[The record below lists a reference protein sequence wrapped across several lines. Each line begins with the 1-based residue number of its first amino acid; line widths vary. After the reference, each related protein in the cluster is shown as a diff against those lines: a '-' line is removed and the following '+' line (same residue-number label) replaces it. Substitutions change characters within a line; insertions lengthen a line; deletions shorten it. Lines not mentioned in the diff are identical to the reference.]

1 MLSLEAQEL
10 QSCKARPYINS
21 MPTEIFHMIIREYAL
36 ASTTS
41 ITLKRSSAMNFLV
54 VCKRWAAIGQRC
66 QHLFRG
72 HLVVSG
78 HDEMVQFIDLYRSHM
93 IPSSITSLTVN
104 LTPTYAGD
112 GTGLVPA
119 MVQVQEDLGK
129 VCSMIRDASVFQGK
143 KDGSSWKTL
152 RINKFSLCA
161 DLSAVSAQKAL
172 FKGWTR
178 HWVLSMG
185 QEWRQ
190 IGWKGEEKSSDSGV
204 YSDWTEPDDAWLFK
218 SCTGLESCRSV
229 L

>member
-1 MLSLEAQEL
+1 MPSLEAQGL

-41 ITLKRSSAMNFLV
+41 ITLKRSGAMNFLV
-54 VCKRWAAIGQRC
+54 VCKRWAAIGQDC

-93 IPSSITSLTVN
+93 IPSRITSLTVN

-119 MVQVQEDLGK
+119 MVQVQEDLDK
-129 VCSMIRDASVFQGK
+129 VCSIIRGPSVFKAK
-143 KDGSSWKTL
+143 KDGSSYWKTL
-152 RINKFSLCA
+152 CFNKFSLYA

-172 FKGWTR
+172 FRGWTR
-178 HWVLSMG
+178 HWVLNMG
-185 QEWRQ
+185 QEWRR
-190 IGWKGEEKSSDSGV
+190 IGWKGEEEFSDSGV
-204 YSDWTEPDDAWLFK
+204 YSDWTEPDDA
-218 SCTGLESCRSV
+218 
-229 L
+229 